1 MKKTIVCTKENPLHV
16 QIKKHEKY
24 KIEELKVSGFL
35 GGGDFDM
42 LTEMSQEKG
51 LIHLKI
57 FSFSVF
63 SLKMSHY
70 IHHFSLLL
78 ILYIYIY
85 NSNNKNFSKKWKP

>member
-51 LIHLKI
+51 LDSPKNFQF
-57 FSFSVF
+57 FSFQFKNEPLHTPFF
-63 SLKMSHY
+63 SIINIIY
-70 IHHFSLLL
+70 
-78 ILYIYIY
+78 YIY